1 MSEDDI
7 YNIQTAIQDGT
18 MTYLEIAD
26 RYGVSVRDVEL
37 LAEELDDIADAGM
50 VADNDYFDD
59 F

>member
-37 LAEELDDIADAGM
+37 LAEELVDIADAGM

>member
-7 YNIQTAIQDGT
+7 YNIQTAIQDSKL
-18 MTYLEIAD
+18 TYLEIAD